1 MKGEEQAN
9 TSASQL
15 CPCLFVQ
22 SSQIFPSDTQDPC
35 TSGVCD
41 FSLSCHGL
49 DADAQGCLILADGIE
64 MLFSGHGRSS
74 MGATGPGH
82 PLSLG
87 PSVISCD
94 IGQEGL
100 RNHAASCIP
109 EPCSHK
115 SFASATTVIEPAW
128 LNSFLQSP
136 HSYACSRSSTWD
148 EIFSS

>member
-22 SSQIFPSDTQDPC
+22 SSQIFPSDTQDPS
-35 TSGVCD
+35 TFGVYI
-41 FSLSCHGL
+41 FSLGCHGL

-64 MLFSGHGRSS
+64 MLFFGHGHSS
-74 MGATGPGH
+74 MGTTGPGH
-82 PLSLG
+82 PLSPG
-87 PSVISCD
+87 PSAISCD
-94 IGQEGL
+94 TGQEGL
-100 RNHAASCIP
+100 RSHAASCIP

-115 SFASATTVIEPAW
+115 SFASAIAVIEPAW

-136 HSYACSRSSTWD
+136 HGYGRDDCLLK
-148 EIFSS
+148 EQHLG